1 MRIDD
6 SVLGPMVVIAAVFL
20 LNQLLVPQRPH
31 ASDLPGFDSDE
42 TLTETRAK
50 NLKVELP
57 PFSPIEPAPPP
68 SRGERI
74 ASYRETVAPLIAS
87 REFLKARS
95 YLIEQAAQANAA
107 GDTVRLGYVLALLG
121 EVATESLDL
130 GAAEIFLTE
139 SIDTFRLIGD
149 GVGEAYATMQ
159 LGRMHIKSR
168 QVARHAGRA
177 YDLLLLARYQLH
189 HFQYDAAQANVREVI
204 RASLEID
211 RYGTAASAL
220 ETLAR
225 IMTVTGQTHES
236 ERALLQAAELH
247 AASGREQRALA
258 LIERLREQGTDPFMI
273 DRSVDAVA
281 RSLEEFRADT
291 AQVRQAADY
300 RALYYQYR
308 NAGNDR
314 RAWEFRIR
322 AADALANTS
331 KRAMYYR
338 QPDVMAILY
347 NSNMAMTN
355 ARYLVSRASTLF
367 AAEGEQSL
375 ADTAERLDAMIF

>member
-20 LNQLLVPQRPH
+20 LNQLLVPQRPP
-31 ASDLPGFDSDE
+31 ATALPELE
-42 TLTETRAK
+42 TGQPLAVTRARD
-50 NLKVELP
+50 LKVELP
-57 PFSPIEPAPPP
+57 PFSPVETAPPP
-68 SRGERI
+68 SRSDRVE
-74 ASYRETVAPLIAS
+74 SYRETVVPLIAS

-95 YLIEQAAQANAA
+95 YLIGQAAEANAS
-107 GDTVRLGYVLALLG
+107 GDTERLGYVLALLG

-130 GAAEIFLTE
+130 GAAEIFLSE
-139 SIDTFRLIGD
+139 SIDTFRLLGD

-159 LGRMHIKSR
+159 LGRMHIKAR

-258 LIERLREQGTDPFMI
+258 LIERLREHGTDPSMI
-273 DRSVDAVA
+273 ERSVAAVT
-281 RSLEEFRADT
+281 RGIEEFHADT

-347 NSNMAMTN
+347 NSNMAMMN
-355 ARYLVSRASTLF
+355 ARYFVSRASTLF
-367 AAEGEQSL
+367 AAAGEQSL
-375 ADTAERLDAMIF
+375 ADSAERLDAMIF